1 MDYSKIGNHLKLIR
15 ERKGLSYDQIFE
27 ITRIQP
33 TILKEIEEG
42 SSNISPVFLKGFIK
56 SYARSMGLDPEELF
70 QQLKNKEEI
79 KEKSIDRETKARAS
93 GYRYKK
99 IISFKNIVSLGI
111 FLILLSFVLWLTF
124 SFKKELAKKDI
135 TTLKPPSL
143 KKKASADP
151 ELSFKN
157 KLPVSSLQIPTEN
170 DFPAPPE
177 TLFNKIKNSV
187 FKQDLLIQSPEPLK
201 IYFKADGGSIV
212 TKTLE
217 PFVYFHIK
225 AKKSIYLRFDENRNN
240 ILIFH
245 NGKKTDTGGK
255 AFFEQTFQTLL

>member
-42 SSNISPVFLKGFIK
+42 SSNVSPVFLKGFIK

-93 GYRYKK
+93 GYRYKN
-99 IISFKNIVSLGI
+99 ITSFRNLLPLGI
-111 FLILLSFVLWLTF
+111 FLILFSFVLWLTL
-124 SFKKELAKKDI
+124 SFKKELGKEDI
-135 TTLKPPSL
+135 TTLAKPPSL
-143 KKKASADP
+143 KEKASDP
-151 ELSFKN
+151 ELFFKN
-157 KLPVSSLQIPTEN
+157 KPPASSLQIPTEKEI
-170 DFPAPPE
+170 PPE

-240 ILIFH
+240 ILIFY
-245 NGKKTDTGGK
+245 NGKKIGTGQK
-255 AFFEQTFQTLL
+255 AFFERTFQTLL